1 MIFTKATPWS
11 FKKSR
16 CHRDFFKF
24 TMIPNMHYKTSNM
37 DDKILLPIVVG
48 LVVVGLA

>member
-1 MIFTKATPWS
+1 MILMKATLQS
-11 FKKSR
+11 FKKSQ
-16 CHRDFFKF
+16 CHRDFFKL
-24 TMIPNMHYKTSNM
+24 TMISNMHYKTSNM